1 MRPLTFHEPLP
12 FAAHVTKAGCV
23 ERADLERVLLE
34 VPATKMPQMVSQAQ
48 FCSEQSAQV
57 VSGCICRL
65 TSMNEAYIYIMVYT
79 YIYGERERERERERE
94 GRTEGGGRGR
104 ETLQ

>member
-1 MRPLTFHEPLP
+1 M
-12 FAAHVTKAGCV
+12 

-65 TSMNEAYIYIMVYT
+65 TSMNEAYIYIYIIVYT
-79 YIYGERERERERERE
+79 YIYGERERERGRERERE
-94 GRTEGGGRGR
+94 RGR
-104 ETLQ
+104 ERERERGRERDGRREGDEGERPYSRVEG